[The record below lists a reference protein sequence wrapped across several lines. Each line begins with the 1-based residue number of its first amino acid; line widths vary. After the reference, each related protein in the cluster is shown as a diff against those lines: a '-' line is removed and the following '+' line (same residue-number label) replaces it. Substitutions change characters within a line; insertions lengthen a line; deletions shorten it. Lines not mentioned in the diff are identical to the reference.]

1 MKRYDITIKSQLKKA
16 GIELIKY
23 SGKSHSR
30 VSHEGIE
37 VSQENGHILIDAR
50 GLYTKT
56 QILTAIDSE
65 VEVTIYDA
73 KEESKEVETVEKSTV
88 EVTPKQQ
95 QVLET
100 LANMLEKVNYNKIP
114 VSDIYCNMTAV
125 TKVISPSW
133 FDRTFNQ
140 LEELGLVKKEPMQYE
155 IPGGYK
161 KGEIVE
167 TYCYSLTE
175 LAFEY
180 LGITVENEVTVE
192 PVENDLS
199 NLETLVGTTFNA
211 TSIVYSMNDRTE
223 EVIVSDT
230 NVTNNLEDFGV
241 CTLHIAYYNILNSN
255 IYNIWVD
262 SNNTIVKV
270 H

>member
-1 MKRYDITIKSQLKKA
+1 MNVKEMNTQ
-16 GIELIKY
+16 ELIKAGEHEIEMIKY
-23 SGKSHSR
+23 LENTIAQETMNGADITALNNEVAIRKSVIAEIKAELDVR
-30 VSHEGIE
+30 
-37 VSQENGHILIDAR
+37 
-50 GLYTKT
+50 
-56 QILTAIDSE
+56 
-65 VEVTIYDA
+65 A
-73 KEESKEVETVEKSTV
+73 KEESKE
-88 EVTPKQQ
+88 
-95 QVLET
+95 
-100 LANMLEKVNYNKIP
+100 
-114 VSDIYCNMTAV
+114 
-125 TKVISPSW
+125 
-133 FDRTFNQ
+133 
-140 LEELGLVKKEPMQYE
+140 
-155 IPGGYK
+155 
-161 KGEIVE
+161 
-167 TYCYSLTE
+167 
-175 LAFEY
+175 
-180 LGITVENEVTVE
+180 VENEVTVE